1 MSEFCKPIEKSFVCR
16 TNKLIQ
22 EYDGK
27 YDATMLLN
35 CLLGLLMVP
44 FEKNKELFKNDDR
57 TAVIRDLFNQ
67 IQADGRYNDFGGD
80 YSDFEII
87 RFIRNAIAHFHVESV
102 PVKGTIRG
110 FRFIAYRMDKHC
122 DSINGD
128 CPYKNIESEEK
139 VQVFAAELTIDELKE
154 LSGYVKDYVLELVEN
169 KRCRNCDY
177 RR

>member
-110 FRFIAYRMDKHC
+110 FVSLHIGWI
-122 DSINGD
+122 SI
-128 CPYKNIESEEK
+128 
-139 VQVFAAELTIDELKE
+139 VTA
-154 LSGYVKDYVLELVEN
+154 
-169 KRCRNCDY
+169 
-177 RR
+177 